1 MTAEQE
7 EALERFG
14 DEVGLGRQA
23 DPLGHLRREHA
34 GLPGAAHLFQ
44 HRSGVRQELVGML
57 GGTERAQLERVD
69 SLGVLERF
77 LATERAESAELDV
90 AGELVLEP
98 PPSAHPG
105 RQEIA
110 PAHEGGQQER
120 RRGAPHPRPS

>member
-105 RQEIA
+105 RQDIA
-110 PAHEGGQQER
+110 PAHEGG
-120 RRGAPHPRPS
+120 H

>member
-1 MTAEQE
+1 
-7 EALERFG
+7 
-14 DEVGLGRQA
+14 
-23 DPLGHLRREHA
+23 
-34 GLPGAAHLFQ
+34 
-44 HRSGVRQELVGML
+44 ML

-105 RQEIA
+105 RQDIA
-110 PAHEGGQQER
+110 PAHEGGQ
-120 RRGAPHPRPS
+120 

>member
-34 GLPGAAHLFQ
+34 GLPGA
-44 HRSGVRQELVGML
+44 
-57 GGTERAQLERVD
+57 TERAQLERVD

-105 RQEIA
+105 RQDIA
-110 PAHEGGQQER
+110 PAHEGGQ
-120 RRGAPHPRPS
+120 